1 MIRFFRFYSVSICL
15 TLLLSVVCGCSSTDW
30 NEPNRP
36 KGQALY
42 ENPMMIQ
49 YSDPLVLWETLA
61 DVIDDYFTIRY
72 ELPVRSLDGVVTD
85 GRLVTFPQPGA
96 GILEPWRG
104 DSANLDERIRATVQ
118 SIRRYAEVAVTPVQ
132 GGFLIEVAVYKEIE
146 DVLSAPQTIR
156 IASSANVNATGN
168 REALVGEAAAN
179 EGWVFLERDHILEQR
194 ILGHLTQRLGVSPI
208 LRGTTLPGVIDPG
221 KNTANDAISAPSL
234 GSTISSAAPTG
245 DILPGPSGSGS
256 SIGQIS
262 DPYTPAPS
270 AEISTLPPPP
280 PGSGMP
286 PSAFSP

>member
-1 MIRFFRFYSVSICL
+1 MRFFRAKAVSICL
-15 TLLLSVVCGCSSTDW
+15 ALLLSVVCGCSSTDW
-30 NEPNRP
+30 SEPNRP

-146 DVLSAPQTIR
+146 DVQSAPQTMR
-156 IASSANVNATGN
+156 IVSSANVNATGN
-168 REALVGEAAAN
+168 QEALVGEAASN
-179 EGWVFLERDHILEQR
+179 DGWLFLERDAILEQR

-208 LRGTTLPGVIDPG
+208 LRGSTLPGVIDPG
-221 KNTANDAISAPSL
+221 RNLTNDAIAAPSL
-234 GSTISSAAPTG
+234 GSAITTPTTPNE
-245 DILPGPSGSGS
+245 ILPGPSGSSS

-262 DPYTPAPS
+262 DPYTPLPS
-270 AEISTLPPPP
+270 AEMSTLPPPP